1 MSIHMIA
8 MVCKL
13 QTLGLP
19 GDLNGILNE
28 ILNRYQEEQFFRPD
42 DRSMVRDLYVM
53 YVGVY

>member
-19 GDLNGILNE
+19 GDLNGKLNE